1 MMRMVQCVLI
11 VMLLVCAAMA
21 VVTEATIADPPIEVT
36 TETKERIVLIRG
48 LPYRIGKFCVTFAQ
62 APDVT
67 DPLSLLRQG
76 GVEGVWAE
84 RAVSAQWYA
93 KYENTW
99 TCTFL
104 RAQRISSAN
113 DGSNG
118 EPPYDDNRS
127 WTKAIF
133 QGRLLTPVGLPV
145 TRVGNIA
152 EKPNIN
158 FNKQGSGSNVPM
170 YISFDKEW
178 YYYYNRIP
186 WRIVLSETTDPS
198 TNNFIVVYSCY
209 SIFRT
214 QFESVIAY
222 TKERDSTFPF
232 GGLFGL
238 ESALA
243 GIGIELAINN
253 QLQVTVQNAFCPTLP
268 TPAVGPIVL
277 EAPPPP
283 GTPPSGSPP
292 PYAPPPGAPPS
303 GSPPPYAPPPGAA
316 SSPPPVRISLT
327 SSSSLSTS
335 SAHTHILTTTCMCTL
350 SLQCPMSR
358 TLPMQ

>member
-1 MMRMVQCVLI
+1 MMRMMQCVLI
-11 VMLLVCAAMA
+11 VMLFMCAAVA
-21 VVTEATIADPPIEVT
+21 VTEAVIADPPIEVT

-48 LPYRIGKFCVTFAQ
+48 LPYRIGRFCRTDTE
-62 APDVT
+62 APTVAGS
-67 DPLSLLRQG
+67 LALLRQG
-76 GVEGVWAE
+76 GSEGVWAE

-93 KYENTW
+93 RFENTW

-104 RAQRISSAN
+104 RAQEISSEN
-113 DGSNG
+113 GGSNG
-118 EPPYDDNRS
+118 QPPYDNNDS
-127 WTKAIF
+127 WTKMIF

-145 TRVGNIA
+145 TRVGNVA
-152 EKPNIN
+152 GKSTIN
-158 FNKQGSGSNVPM
+158 YNKQGNGL

-268 TPAVGPIVL
+268 TPAPGPIVL
-277 EAPPPP
+277 ESPPPP